1 MIIKYYIF
9 IFVYLQRLR
18 LRGDWSDTGPNA
30 RPEGNQQANN
40 PFSNDDET
48 ASASESQEAS
58 SSQSQSMVS
67 SLLDCSKCI
76 L

>member
-1 MIIKYYIF
+1 MVLIFSITKYLNF
-9 IFVYLQRLR
+9 IFAYLQRLR

-58 SSQSQSMVS
+58 GNQSQSMVS
-67 SLLDCSKCI
+67 NQ
-76 L
+76 

>member
-1 MIIKYYIF
+1 M
-9 IFVYLQRLR
+9 FVVAYLQRLR

-40 PFSNDDET
+40 PFGNDDEA

-58 SSQSQSMVS
+58 GSQSQSMVS
-67 SLLDCSKCI
+67 NE
-76 L
+76 